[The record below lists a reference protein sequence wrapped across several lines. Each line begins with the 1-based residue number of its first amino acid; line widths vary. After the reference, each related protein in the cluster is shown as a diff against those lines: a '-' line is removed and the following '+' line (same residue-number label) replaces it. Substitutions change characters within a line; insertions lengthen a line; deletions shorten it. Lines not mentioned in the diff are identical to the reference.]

1 MKEAAINRRKFI
13 GSTGLGA
20 LAFKTAGATVMLT
33 PRAARAAGIDYR
45 HLAPDHAALLAAFAD
60 HVLPGAAAAGVAH
73 FVDQQLGVTPN
84 ECLLM
89 CKYFP
94 EIRAPFQAFYGAGL
108 AALRATV
115 AAQFTA
121 PFEALDAAQ
130 KNVIVDALWR
140 GDITPW
146 DGPPPPLFYMMV
158 RSDAVDVVY
167 GTQDGFDELNVP
179 YLAHIVPPEKW

>member
-1 MKEAAINRRKFI
+1 MTNRRKFI
-13 GSTGLGA
+13 RDTGLGA
-20 LAFKTAGATVMLT
+20 LAFNAAGATVMLT

-45 HLAPDHAALLAAFAD
+45 HLAPADAALLAAFAD

-73 FVDQQLGVTPN
+73 FVDQQLGVAPN

-94 EIRAPFQAFYGAGL
+94 EIRAPFQDFYGAGIT
-108 AALRATV
+108 ALRATV
-115 AAQFTA
+115 AAQFAA
-121 PFEALDAAQ
+121 PFATLEAAQ
-130 KNVIVDALWR
+130 KNSLVDALWR
-140 GDITPW
+140 GDIAPW

-167 GTQDGFDELNVP
+167 GTQEGFDELNVP